1 MRTTV
6 IDQQIQMTTK
16 RTLFFTSLFALFVV
30 IFFACQNQADDPVTG
45 GTTGPGSTT
54 GTTGPGGN
62 TGTLSVTVTAAV
74 SNSATTNTSCN
85 STTGPARVV
94 CLAEAFKAMLDP
106 TQLAAAQLPYS
117 KTDAVKWS
125 NFPQGATNPP
135 RVGVK
140 LGSLNTTQLAAF
152 RDLMTAVLT
161 LSVANEGYDELVGIM
176 AADDYLSTANGQTN
190 ALFGSGNY
198 YLTFLGTPSTTGR
211 WELQYGGHHYAF
223 ADTYNNGQV
232 AGVTPS
238 FRGVEPS
245 IPISSTGA
253 GRTFQPMEEE
263 RLAFATLLTGLST
276 SEQPT
281 AKLSATFSD
290 LVLGPGKDGQFPAVK
305 QGIRVG
311 DLSADNQALV
321 LNAIKLYVN
330 DLDPVTGAPVLA
342 KYTTDLAN
350 TYLAYTSTGTMN
362 TQTDYVRIDG
372 PNVWIEYS
380 VQGSTGSPGTTHPH
394 SVWRDRTSDYGGN

>member
-1 MRTTV
+1 MKNTRS
-6 IDQQIQMTTK
+6 
-16 RTLFFTSLFALFVV
+16 LAPLLAFFVAV
-30 IFFACQNQADDPVTG
+30 FFACQDHATNPGIGPG
-45 GTTGPGSTT
+45 GTTGSGT
-54 GTTGPGGN
+54 GTMGPGGPGGFGGN

-74 SNSATTNTSCN
+74 SNTTSTNTSCN
-85 STTGPARVV
+85 FATGLARVV
-94 CLAEAFKAMLDP
+94 CLAEAFKATLNP
-106 TQLAAAQLPYS
+106 TQLTAAQLAYS

-125 NFPQGATNPP
+125 NFPQGATTPA
-135 RVGVK
+135 RVGVN
-140 LGSLNTTQLAAF
+140 LGSLGTTQLAAF
-152 RDLMTAVLT
+152 RNLMTAVLA
-161 LSVANEGYDELVGIM
+161 LGVANEGFDELVGIM
-176 AADDYLSTANGQTN
+176 AADDYLSTASGTTN

-198 YLTFLGTPSTTGR
+198 YLAFLGTPSTTGL

-232 AGVTPS
+232 VGVTPS

-253 GRTFQPMEEE
+253 GRTFQPMEQE
-263 RLAFATLLTGLST
+263 RQNFATLLTGLST
-276 SEQPT
+276 AEQTT
-281 AKLSATFSD
+281 AKLSATFTD
-290 LVLGPGKDGQFPAVK
+290 VVLGPGKDGQFPTTK

-311 DLSADNQALV
+311 DLSTDKQALV

-342 KYTTDLAN
+342 KYTADLAN
-350 TYLAYTSTGTMN
+350 TYLAYTGTGTMS

-380 VQGSTGSPGTTHPH
+380 TQGSTDFPGTTHPH
-394 SVWRDRTSDYGGN
+394 SVWRDRLSDYGGN

>member
-1 MRTTV
+1 MKKAV
-6 IDQQIQMTTK
+6 S
-16 RTLFFTSLFALFVV
+16 FASLSAFLVA
-30 IFFACQNQADDPVTG
+30 IFFACQDHNVNPPTR
-45 GTTGPGSTT
+45 PG
-54 GTTGPGGN
+54 GPGGN

-74 SNSATTNTSCN
+74 SNTNTTNTSCS
-85 STTGPARVV
+85 STTGLARVV
-94 CLAEAFKAMLDP
+94 CLAEAFKATLNA
-106 TQLAAAQLPYS
+106 TQLAAAQLAYT

-135 RVGVK
+135 RVGVM

-152 RDLMTAVLT
+152 RNLMTAVLT
-161 LSVANEGYDELVGIM
+161 LGVANEGYDELVGIM
-176 AADDYLSTANGQTN
+176 AADDYLSTASGTSN

-198 YLTFLGTPSTTGR
+198 YLAFLGAPSTTGL

-232 AGVTPS
+232 VGVTPS

-245 IPISSTGA
+245 TPISSTGA
-253 GRTFQPMEEE
+253 GRTFQPMEQE
-263 RLAFATLLTGLST
+263 RLTLATLLTGLST
-276 SEQPT
+276 AEQTT
-281 AKLSATFSD
+281 AKLTSTFTD
-290 LVLGPGKDGQFPAVK
+290 ILLGPGKDGQFPAAK

-311 DLSADNQALV
+311 DLSTDKQVLV
-321 LNAIKLYVN
+321 LNVIKLYVN
-330 DLDPVTGAPVLA
+330 DLDPATAAPVLA

-350 TYLAYTSTGTMN
+350 TYLAYAGSGTMN

-380 VQGSTGSPGTTHPH
+380 VQGSTDFPGTTHPH